1 MYIVEYKPTGEYLA
15 DGYWR
20 GLRQSRTQFMFEA
33 HRFTAFELKLAS
45 KTLLINKK
53 KYQVYKID

>member
-1 MYIVEYKPTGEYLA
+1 MYVVEYKPTGEYLTK
-15 DGYWR
+15 GYWH
-20 GLRQSRTQFMFEA
+20 GSKKTQFMFEA
-33 HRFTAFELKLAS
+33 YRFTAFELKLAS